1 MHISLLC
8 LCYLDGFVLDSGY
21 HSLFFIYFVRD
32 FGYHYDSY
40 YYSSMG
46 MFVLIPFNVHTVC
59 SSSSTRVVCIL

>member
-8 LCYLDGFVLDSGY
+8 LCYLDGFVL
-21 HSLFFIYFVRD
+21 D